1 MWRIVTR
8 FFPPDR
14 SSALDEVPF
23 KEQFAPMLIRECSS
37 PDATQALGVRFGE
50 LAQAGTVLCLN
61 GPLGAGKTCF
71 AQGVG
76 RGLGVRELVTSP
88 TFILLATYTSG
99 RLPLFHA
106 DFYRLGDESE
116 LVELGLDEVLGREG
130 IALIEWAD
138 RFTDGFEDYIRIE
151 IEDLGPGQRRFTAV
165 AHGPRSAALLVAFDE

>member
-71 AQGVG
+71 VW
-76 RGLGVRELVTSP
+76 L
-88 TFILLATYTSG
+88 
-99 RLPLFHA
+99 
-106 DFYRLGDESE
+106 
-116 LVELGLDEVLGREG
+116 
-130 IALIEWAD
+130 
-138 RFTDGFEDYIRIE
+138 
-151 IEDLGPGQRRFTAV
+151 
-165 AHGPRSAALLVAFDE
+165 